1 MNMHAQPQR
10 TNAETALL
18 EAYDR
23 RLSVLPGDRAVTVK
37 RDDALELL
45 KTGSADQ
52 AHRSLALY
60 RPAPLADHRAA
71 A

>member
-10 TNAETALL
+10 TNAETALI

-23 RLSVLPGDRAVTVK
+23 RLSVLPGDGAVTIK
-37 RDDALELL
+37 RDDALE
-45 KTGSADQ
+45 TAEGRVADQ
-52 AHRSLALY
+52 AHRSLALH
-60 RPAPLADHRAA
+60 RPAPLADRRAA